1 MRSASLAGRLL
12 THPIRS
18 VKNRRLARDERQF
31 QGKRVIPRLQNK
43 PAPLPHPQ
51 LPVVNP
57 RHAVALGKARLAE
70 RPARDLLRIMESS
83 AGNFR
88 HREVGQLD
96 VTDRKT
102 RPGPGL
108 PLHALTEKR
117 ELIPVVPP
125 IVSGQIPREIPPL
138 SFELRVR
145 MVIPRKFV
153 FPTRQSQ
160 GPLVSS
166 RFRRDKPA
174 QADKKETA
182 NKETIHAA
190 LRPPRFFPVP
200 ASARWSLPCPRSV
213 PRR

>member
-1 MRSASLAGRLL
+1 MRSASLTLGLL
-12 THPIRS
+12 TYPILA
-18 VKNRRLARDERQF
+18 VKDRRLVRYKAELH
-31 QGKRVIPRLQNK
+31 GKGSIPCLQNK
-43 PAPLPHPQ
+43 TTTLPHPQ

-160 GPLVSS
+160 GPLVSG

-213 PRR
+213 PPR